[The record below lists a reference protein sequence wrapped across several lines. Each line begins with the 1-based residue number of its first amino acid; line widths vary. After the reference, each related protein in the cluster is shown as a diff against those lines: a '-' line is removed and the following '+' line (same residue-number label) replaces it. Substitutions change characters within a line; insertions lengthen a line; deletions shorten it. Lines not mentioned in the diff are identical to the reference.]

1 MPALIE
7 YDLNPSE
14 AQTIN
19 FAYLDKV
26 AIARLVLP
34 SDSITLSENEVSQ
47 NGGYVKLRFEP
58 VPRTTLN
65 DITNSVD
72 TIFYPTLSPY
82 FNINESTG

>member
-34 SDSITLSENEVSQ
+34 SDSITLSETEVSQ

-65 DITNSVD
+65 DITNNVD

-82 FNINESTG
+82 FNMNESTG